1 MILWLLL
8 ALATTVH
15 GASIPPQP
23 VIPTASAC
31 LQGCFSTGSIVNAAF
46 DLLNFRS
53 IAVDIE
59 NFCNFNSALLKCGR
73 ECPAEQI
80 PELEARTHA
89 SSYICNNKIE
99 EFRLVSACLEGADD
113 VTSVCASE
121 CGISTDVPFRLDSS
135 PAASVNPAVFL
146 DGVAGTCK
154 KEICVLR
161 CSQKGLNKECAGA
174 GDLFKDMAKQQVS
187 SGIETLTEASSDE
200 NATTIHFMAENYL
213 KNLPSE
219 CAFLKD
225 IDEFEEVMKPEES
238 STQAAT
244 TEPSSTSSSEQTTA
258 EGVLEKDEELA
269 TIDFM
274 KEATPKMVEEEPVE
288 TVNTPVAHDE
298 EPTTMAP
305 VQEGDS
311 ASESN
316 SDATSHVT
324 IPLPDLHE
332 EEEVVKSLDE
342 TTPVAE
348 VTEAQSRETTDEE
361 VKGDIGMDVNAIEVT
376 SPAPTEPV
384 IVVDDIP
391 SDVDENRVQVGTK
404 QEVKSNSAATVVL
417 SSLFAVGA
425 ALLLL

>member
-1 MILWLLL
+1 MAKQQVSSGIETLTE
-8 ALATTVH
+8 ASSDENATTIH
-15 GASIPPQP
+15 FMA
-23 VIPTASAC
+23 
-31 LQGCFSTGSIVNAAF
+31 
-46 DLLNFRS
+46 
-53 IAVDIE
+53 E
-59 NFCNFNSALLKCGR
+59 NYLKNL
-73 ECPAEQI
+73 P
-80 PELEARTHA
+80 
-89 SSYICNNKIE
+89 
-99 EFRLVSACLEGADD
+99 
-113 VTSVCASE
+113 SE
-121 CGISTDVPFRLDSS
+121 C
-135 PAASVNPAVFL
+135 AFL
-146 DGVAGTCK
+146 KDID
-154 KEICVLR
+154 EF
-161 CSQKGLNKECAGA
+161 EE
-174 GDLFKDMAKQQVS
+174 DMAKQQVS

-274 KEATPKMVEEEPVE
+274 KE
-288 TVNTPVAHDE
+288 

-311 ASESN
+311 ASESH

-361 VKGDIGMDVNAIEVT
+361 VKV
-376 SPAPTEPV
+376 
-384 IVVDDIP
+384 
-391 SDVDENRVQVGTK
+391 
-404 QEVKSNSAATVVL
+404 
-417 SSLFAVGA
+417 
-425 ALLLL
+425 